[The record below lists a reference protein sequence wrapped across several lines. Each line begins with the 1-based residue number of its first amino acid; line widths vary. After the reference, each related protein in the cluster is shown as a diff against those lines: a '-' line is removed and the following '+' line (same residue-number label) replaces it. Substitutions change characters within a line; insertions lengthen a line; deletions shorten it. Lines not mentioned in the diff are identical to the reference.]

1 MKMKTQC
8 TQTYGHIESSCK
20 RQVTV
25 LSDNINE
32 LETSHISNL
41 ATHLKS
47 LEQQE
52 EIIPQKSQGQYNQTQ
67 VINKCN
73 RSKPPQITKKK
84 KMKKKSLFF

>member
-8 TQTYGHIESSCK
+8 TQTYGHIKIK

-41 ATHLKS
+41 VTHLKS

-52 EIIPQKSQGQYNQTQ
+52 EIIPQKSRGKDNQTQ

-73 RSKPPQITKKK
+73 RSKPPKINKKK
-84 KMKKKSLFF
+84 KMKTKSLFF